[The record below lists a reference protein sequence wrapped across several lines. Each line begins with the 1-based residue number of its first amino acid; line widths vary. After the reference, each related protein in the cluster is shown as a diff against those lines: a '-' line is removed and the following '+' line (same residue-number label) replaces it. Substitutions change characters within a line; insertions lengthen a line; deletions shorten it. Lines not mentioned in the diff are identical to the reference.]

1 MITLNTT
8 EHESIL
14 IEDADACISVAVD
27 TAPDKALVAV
37 TTSAGAVEIQVLPD
51 GLCVVHQTETGMVTL
66 EERIES
72 VVKSISE
79 EMSAALAD
87 VRKDIRDGLLQH
99 NDKSGNE
106 ISHEYIDDAI
116 IAINAVLKKYGAE
129 LK

>member
-1 MITLNTT
+1 M
-8 EHESIL
+8 
-14 IEDADACISVAVD
+14 
-27 TAPDKALVAV
+27 
-37 TTSAGAVEIQVLPD
+37 
-51 GLCVVHQTETGMVTL
+51 ETGMVTL